1 MKKEIPL
8 MITFVLGVW
17 MILEYFF
24 HSIPWVAQLTET
36 LTNGGM
42 VIASFTYIL
51 GVLNIVIVNVNK
63 IKHGQD
69 VVHKYT
75 LLAGFILMILVGF
88 IWGTDEGLPFQWM
101 YNTVYV
107 PLQATMF
114 SLLAFYIASAA
125 FRAFRARS
133 VEATLLLAAATL
145 VMLGRVPVGEE
156 YVWSRL
162 PDISTWIMDFPNM
175 AGKRAIL
182 IGAALGAIS
191 TGLRVIIGME
201 RSYMGGD

>member
-8 MITFVLGVW
+8 LITFLLGTW
-17 MILEYFF
+17 MIMEFFF
-24 HSIPWVAQLTET
+24 HNVPYVDRITEV

-42 VIASFTYIL
+42 VIGAFTYIL
-51 GVLNIVIVNVNK
+51 GVMNIMQVNSNH
-63 IKHGQD
+63 IKHKND
-69 VVHKYT
+69 VPYKWT
-75 LLAGFILMILVGF
+75 LLTGFVFMLVLGF
-88 IWGTDEGLPFQWM
+88 SWGIQVETPFQWM
-101 YNTVYV
+101 YDTFYV

-133 VEATLLLAAATL
+133 VEATLLLVAALL

-156 YVWSRL
+156 WIWSKL
-162 PDISTWIMDFPNM
+162 PDISNWIMDFPNM

-201 RSYMGGD
+201 RSYLGGE

>member
-8 MITFVLGVW
+8 LITFLLGAW
-17 MILEYFF
+17 MILEFFF
-24 HSIPWVAQLTET
+24 HNVPHVDKITET

-42 VIASFTYIL
+42 VIAAFTYIL
-51 GVLNIVIVNVNK
+51 GVMNILQVNYNR
-63 IKHGQD
+63 IRHHQD
-69 VVHKYT
+69 RPYKWT
-75 LLAGFILMILVGF
+75 LLVGF
-88 IWGTDEGLPFQWM
+88 VVMLLLGFTWGIDVDTPFQWM
-101 YNTVYV
+101 YNTFYV

-133 VEATLLLAAATL
+133 VEATLLLVAALL
-145 VMLGRVPVGEE
+145 VMLGRVPIGEE
-156 YVWSRL
+156 WIWSKL
-162 PDISTWIMDFPNM
+162 PDISSWIMDYPNM

-182 IGAALGAIS
+182 IGAALGAVS

-201 RSYMGGD
+201 RSYLGGE